1 MPHVRGDCVCR
12 CHMSDVCHVVPVQ
25 VRQIVRQRFPIS
37 RQLLS
42 SGFARLVQLQYS
54 FKDTANII
62 DAVVSEC
69 GVSSA
74 C

>member
-25 VRQIVRQRFPIS
+25 VRFPIS